1 MGVTT
6 MLKRPPLRDRLQ
18 RLRDRLHSRQTLLWW
33 LHSAWAFLFGVAVML
48 LGASNPTCLRIVI
61 FHIAFIWLSSLFLP
75 VVARVPWLTPTWASR
90 IRLLVNYFNKNF
102 YQQLLFFV
110 LPLYYTST
118 TFWSRNVVFLAVLVA
133 SAVLSTLDVVYDRY
147 VSVKWPLTAAFLSF
161 NIFACIYVILM
172 VLWSISSH
180 TALHLSALLA
190 LLAFAS
196 LLYRSTQLRGRR
208 FWFSLGVLACLLL
221 LVVRWGAGF
230 IPPATLSLG
239 RPAFGRTVLGKNFR
253 VVGPMAKLPAAYR
266 GTVASLTPI
275 KAPFGLR
282 ESVRHCWYSDGEL
295 LRATGEHEI
304 TGGRTQGF
312 RFWSAISVKPDPRR
326 NELVVEVETGLGQ
339 LIGRAELPAAH

>member
-1 MGVTT
+1 
-6 MLKRPPLRDRLQ
+6 
-18 RLRDRLHSRQTLLWW
+18 
-33 LHSAWAFLFGVAVML
+33 
-48 LGASNPTCLRIVI
+48 
-61 FHIAFIWLSSLFLP
+61 
-75 VVARVPWLTPTWASR
+75 
-90 IRLLVNYFNKNF
+90 
-102 YQQLLFFV
+102 
-110 LPLYYTST
+110 
-118 TFWSRNVVFLAVLVA
+118 
-133 SAVLSTLDVVYDRY
+133 
-147 VSVKWPLTAAFLSF
+147 
-161 NIFACIYVILM
+161 M

-312 RFWSAISVKPDPRR
+312 RLWSAISVKPDPRR